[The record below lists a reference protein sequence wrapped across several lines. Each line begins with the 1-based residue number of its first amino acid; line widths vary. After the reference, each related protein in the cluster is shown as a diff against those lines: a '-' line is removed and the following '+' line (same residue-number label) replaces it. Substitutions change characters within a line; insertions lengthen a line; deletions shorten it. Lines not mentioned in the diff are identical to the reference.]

1 MTRKVQTTVP
11 LHMQS
16 RTSRKVLAKILKL
29 ALVREKK
36 EYLEVR
42 QYGQLLS
49 RARALS
55 LARSLSRAL
64 SLSLLD

>member
-1 MTRKVQTTVP
+1 
-11 LHMQS
+11 MQS

-42 QYGQLLS
+42 QYGQVLS
-49 RARALS
+49 LACALS
-55 LARSLSRAL
+55 LARAL